1 MLCINNNPVEDYVF
15 RLNLDSYLGIYM
27 TTLKEDQLRIVDE
40 NRRKQDKVK
49 ENSKLSNSINM
60 AYWIIKQGSS
70 YDNILYT
77 VVNLLSSRK
86 TTEDSTESILKY
98 ILNLSSDT
106 LKDDFILMGENISDL
121 PNLKN
126 KWPRWILKG
135 DGVSISSKREKEK
148 LPSSQVGQGWIKV
161 GDILSDPDSSNVYP
175 TIIFQPS
182 QLYLCAEEIISPPTL
197 HHEVAI
203 II

>member
-1 MLCINNNPVEDYVF
+1 
-15 RLNLDSYLGIYM
+15 
-27 TTLKEDQLRIVDE
+27 
-40 NRRKQDKVK
+40 
-49 ENSKLSNSINM
+49 
-60 AYWIIKQGSS
+60 
-70 YDNILYT
+70 
-77 VVNLLSSRK
+77 
-86 TTEDSTESILKY
+86 
-98 ILNLSSDT
+98 
-106 LKDDFILMGENISDL
+106 MGENISDL

-203 II
+203 IIEGGILEGAMGAILIAGGGVLIHEIQNY